1 MTKFNPALAEKYLYY
16 GNLTAVEA
24 QYASGRFVG
33 MTLGEPQHEREVRH
47 DARLPLPVP
56 DGSVEKIQS
65 QDVFEHLA
73 YEELPR
79 IFDDIYRAL
88 KPGGVFRLSLPDYH
102 AEALRARCVF
112 DERGEI
118 LCDLRMGGEVL
129 WNYKKK
135 RREVRLLSNGNSH
148 LWFPTQ
154 RLVARAVER
163 STLRSCRTIKYYH
176 YYSSLDTFVADPF
189 PDNEMPVM
197 RAPPCDMRAG
207 GKPVSIIADFIK

>member
-1 MTKFNPALAEKYLYY
+1 MPLA
-16 GNLTAVEA
+16 
-24 QYASGRFVG
+24 RFVG
-33 MTLGEPQHEREVRH
+33 MTLGNPQHEREVQH

-73 YEELPR
+73 YDELPG
-79 IFDDIYRAL
+79 IFDNIYRAL
-88 KPGGVFRLSLPDYH
+88 KAGGVFRLSLPDYN

-112 DERGEI
+112 DERGKI
-118 LCDLRMGGEVL
+118 LCDLRMGGSVS
-129 WNYKKK
+129 WNSKKK
-135 RREVRLLSNGNSH
+135 LREVSLLSNGNSH

-154 RLVARAVER
+154 QQVAHAVER
-163 STLRSCRTIKYYH
+163 STLRLCGTIKYYH
-176 YYSSLDTFVADPF
+176 YYSSPDTYVVDPF

-197 RAPPCDMRAG
+197 RAPPRDMRAG